1 MLKSTRLLK
10 TVLTLCFAGTF
21 FLTTPAASAV
31 ADDRSGDDELVQARE
46 AYNAGRYNE
55 TIKLANLRLSAEA
68 VSALDRVEAF
78 RLQGL
83 AYSAKGK
90 NKKARQ
96 AATDL
101 VMIYPQYEPQAAD
114 PQAFN
119 AMVLEAQERH
129 AQGTLTRKN
138 GRVKQ
143 YVYTAVGV
151 AMTAVVLGLS
161 SQDW

>member
-1 MLKSTRLLK
+1 MRLFK
-10 TVLTLCFAGTF
+10 TLLTLCFAGTF
-21 FLTTPAASAV
+21 FLTAPAT
-31 ADDRSGDDELVQARE
+31 ADDLGGDDELVQARA
-46 AYNAGRYNE
+46 AYDAGRYDE
-55 TIKLANLRLSAEA
+55 TIKLANLRLSAQA
-68 VSALDRVEAF
+68 VSALDRVEAY

-83 AYSAKGK
+83 AYNAKGK
-90 NKKARQ
+90 NKKARR
-96 AATDL
+96 AVADL

-119 AMVLEAQERH
+119 ALVLEAQERH
-129 AQGTLTRKN
+129 AQGTLTRKS

>member
-1 MLKSTRLLK
+1 MFNSMRLLK
-10 TVLTLCFAGTF
+10 TALTLFFAGTF
-21 FLTTPAASAV
+21 FFALPNASA
-31 ADDRSGDDELVQARE
+31 ADGSGGDDELVQARQ

-55 TIKLANLRLSAEA
+55 TVKLANLRLRAEA
-68 VSALDRVEAF
+68 VSALDRVEAY

-83 AYSAKGK
+83 AYSAQGK

-96 AATDL
+96 AVTEL
-101 VMIYPQYEPQAAD
+101 VVIYPQYEPNAAD

-119 AMVLEAQERH
+119 AIVLEAQEQR

-161 SQDW
+161 AQDW